1 MAWNF
6 RPLSKISLTC
16 ADGMM
21 YGMNDRGKVW
31 LVKANSKECK
41 IVSQFNLP
49 RNNRAPTLAHPVVFN
64 GRFYLRNGNDLFA
77 YDVRGPESK

>member
-1 MAWNF
+1 
-6 RPLSKISLTC
+6 
-16 ADGMM
+16 MM

-49 RNNRAPTLAHPVVFN
+49 RKNRAPTLAHPVVFN
-64 GRFYLRNGNDLFA
+64 GRFYLRNGNDLHV